1 MHHLVVVTIS
11 GGPSGTAAGDPLAD
25 VLDRYAGRAL
35 ALARRIVVD
44 ESLAEDVVQ
53 EALLAYWRKPS
64 AYDPARGAFGPWL
77 LALVHHKAVDAVR
90 RETAQRRLAAAAGKL
105 ALVQPATTPDTADL
119 AVARATAGSVRTAV
133 TALPPRAARRDPARL
148 LGRPH
153 PARDRPAHRRAPGHG
168 QDADA
173 LGHAAAARRAGHRRP
188 RTSADARR
196 HLTVTAPGLD
206 GRNSPTAPGDP

>member
-90 RETAQRRLAAAAGKL
+90 RETAQRRLAAAAGKQ

-119 AVARATAGSVRTAV
+119 AVDRSTAGSVRTAV
-133 TALPPRAARRDPARL
+133 TALPPAQRDAILLAYWGGLTQREIAQHTGAPLGTVKTRMLSGMRRLHGALDTAVPAPR
-148 LGRPH
+148 
-153 PARDRPAHRRAPGHG
+153 
-168 QDADA
+168 QTT
-173 LGHAAAARRAGHRRP
+173 AG
-188 RTSADARR
+188 T
-196 HLTVTAPGLD
+196 
-206 GRNSPTAPGDP
+206 

>member
-1 MHHLVVVTIS
+1 MVTIT
-11 GGPSGTAAGDPLAD
+11 GGPSGTARGPAAGDPLAD

-90 RETAQRRLAAAAGKL
+90 RETAQQRLAAAAEKL
-105 ALVQPATTPDTADL
+105 ALVQPATAPDTADL
-119 AVARATAGSVRTAV
+119 AVDRSAAGSVRTAV
-133 TALPPRAARRDPARL
+133 TALPPVQRDAILLAYWGGLTQREIAQHTGAPLGTVKTRMLSGMRRL
-148 LGRPH
+148 H
-153 PARDRPAHRRAPGHG
+153 T
-168 QDADA
+168 A
-173 LGHAAAARRAGHRRP
+173 LGTAVPPPRQPAG
-188 RTSADARR
+188 
-196 HLTVTAPGLD
+196 
-206 GRNSPTAPGDP
+206 